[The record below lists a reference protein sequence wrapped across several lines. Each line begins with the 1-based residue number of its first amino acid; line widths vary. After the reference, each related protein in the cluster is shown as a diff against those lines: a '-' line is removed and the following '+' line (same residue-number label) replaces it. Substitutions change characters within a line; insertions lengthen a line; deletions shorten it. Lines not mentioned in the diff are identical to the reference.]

1 MTRVLSGA
9 VLVVVAV
16 ALVWFAPPV
25 VFRAAAYALLFL
37 CVTELVHLARVSGL
51 SVSMWLPVAGS
62 LMTLAAC
69 GLVLS
74 AGVVPAVPLVVA
86 LMAQVFAIAA
96 VAMADWS
103 AGNRQVLPSVAVS
116 VFPSLYLALPL
127 GTMVAMRDTDGPEVL
142 FLLMLT
148 VMVSD
153 TAQYYTGRLC
163 GRRPL
168 APAISPKKTL
178 EGAAGGLIVGT
189 AIFVIAGTWWLA
201 RLPPGIRA
209 LLGVAVVASGIAGD
223 LFESLLKRSV
233 GVKDSSSIIPGHGGV
248 LDRVDALLFAA
259 PVYYVVLRV
268 L

>member
-1 MTRVLSGA
+1 VTRVLSGA

-16 ALVWFAPPV
+16 ALVWFAQPFL
-25 VFRAAAYALLFL
+25 FRAAAYVLLFL
-37 CVTELVHLARVSGL
+37 CVTELVHLARAGGL
-51 SVSMWLPVAGS
+51 SVSMWLPVTGS

-69 GLVLS
+69 GPVLS
-74 AGVVPAVPLVVA
+74 AGADSAAPLAIA
-86 LMAQVFAIAA
+86 LMAQLFAIGA

-103 AGNRQVLPSVAVS
+103 AGNRQVLASVAVS

-127 GTMVAMRDTDGPEVL
+127 GAMVAMRETDGPDVL

-153 TAQYYTGRLC
+153 TAQYYTGRLF

-168 APAISPKKTL
+168 APAISPKKTM

-189 AIFVIAGTWWLA
+189 VIFVIAGAWWLA
-201 RLPPGIRA
+201 RMPAGIRV
-209 LLGVAVVASGIAGD
+209 LLGMAVVASGIAGD

-259 PVYYVVLRV
+259 PVYYVVLR
-268 L
+268 LL